1 MIKGIGVDV
10 VDIARIGEIIGKYGA
25 HFLTK
30 VFTAR
35 EIAYCGGMAKPA
47 VHYAGRWAVK
57 EAFYKALPPEC
68 QEVSSFKSIEIVAG
82 ESRRP
87 AINVCDK
94 TLGARLEKQGI
105 RSLHMSISHEKEVC
119 VAFVVLEDG
128 PAPKRY

>member
-10 VDIARIGEIIGKYGA
+10 VDITRIDEIMGKYGH
-25 HFLTK
+25 HFLDK
-30 VFTAR
+30 VFTHN

-47 VHYAGRWAVK
+47 VHSAGRWAVK
-57 EAFYKALPPEC
+57 EAFYKALPREC
-68 QEVSSFKSIEIVAG
+68 QQLSFFKSIEIASG

-87 AINVCDK
+87 TIAVLDEALRASLN
-94 TLGARLEKQGI
+94 KQGI
-105 RSLHMSISHEKEVC
+105 MSMHLSISHEKTVC